1 MQQNKENYKKYNNSK
16 DKTNNNLRTN
26 QKSRMIKNKA
36 VHLLKAPQTMIQ
48 MLNSYDLYNCNILK
62 ILLL

>member
-1 MQQNKENYKKYNNSK
+1 MRQNKENYKKYNNSK

-26 QKSRMIKNKA
+26 QKSRLIKNKA